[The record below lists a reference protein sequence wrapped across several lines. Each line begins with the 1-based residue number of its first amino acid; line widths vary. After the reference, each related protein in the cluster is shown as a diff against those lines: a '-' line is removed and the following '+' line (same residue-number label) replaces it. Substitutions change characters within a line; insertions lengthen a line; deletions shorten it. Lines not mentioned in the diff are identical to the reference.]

1 MKTIFITGG
10 STGIGAASVAK
21 FAQEAGTVRTPDSRM
36 ALFRKSSTLKLSLT
50 IFTAASSSR
59 WGENDAM

>member
-21 FAQEAGTVRTPDSRM
+21 FAREGWETANDGGTLVYICDY
-36 ALFRKSSTLKLSLT
+36 
-50 IFTAASSSR
+50 IFEY
-59 WGENDAM
+59 GELDDAVSANYARPSNITT